1 MVVQSMLFQRVLL
14 SAAILVGA
22 LLVGVAYI
30 AVRGLTNRILR
41 RRFKCVVAR
50 GSRRTLIEKFHAQAA
65 NKTKGSIE

>member
-30 AVRGLTNRILR
+30 AVRGLTNSAPAVQMRGCTWIPPNADREISRASRKQNERID
-41 RRFKCVVAR
+41 
-50 GSRRTLIEKFHAQAA
+50 
-65 NKTKGSIE
+65 

>member
-30 AVRGLTNRILR
+30 AVRVLNQSYSAPAVQMRVCTWIPPNADREISRASRKQNERID
-41 RRFKCVVAR
+41 
-50 GSRRTLIEKFHAQAA
+50 
-65 NKTKGSIE
+65 